1 VVSVLDTKLGRDLWR
16 VRGQALAIALVIATG
31 SLLLVMMEGLV
42 LSLEQTRQAYYERYR
57 LADVFADVRRAPEA
71 VLADLASIDGVDA
84 VEGRIRGG
92 ALIDTASGA
101 APVRALAVSLPDFGL
116 PGLNDILVVS
126 GRLPETGRHDEV
138 LLLKGY
144 ADAWKLIPGDRISLS
159 LNGFRRTFRISGL
172 AQSPEFI
179 YSAAPGELAPDD
191 ARFAVLWFRHE
202 VLASAY
208 DMEGAFNE
216 SLISLARGGNEAD
229 VILKANRVLS
239 RYGGGAAY
247 GLAEQFSN
255 RFVTEEIS
263 SLRVSARATPPIFMM
278 VAAFLLYIVMTRLIE
293 AERRQIGLL
302 KAFGYTSFEA
312 AWHYLKFCLV
322 IASVGALLGC
332 IGGVVLGSY
341 MAEYYKVYYKFP
353 FLVFHID
360 PASIL
365 MSLAFSI
372 LTASAGAIV
381 VLMRL
386 FDLTPAAAMR
396 PPAPADFSRSALIAG
411 SLKSLLDQPS
421 RMVLRRLL
429 RQPVRALAASLG
441 IASGMG
447 LSVAMLGVM
456 SGFERMV
463 DVSFD
468 VADRSDMQV
477 VFNEPLG
484 PEALH
489 SIRRLDGV
497 IEAEGFR
504 SVAVV
509 LRHGLASHRGAVTG
523 LPERPRL
530 SQALTLDLRPILMR
544 RDGLILAQSLARK
557 LGVQPGDVLTVEVL
571 EGRRPVVDIPVAAL
585 TTALVGA
592 PVYLEASALNASLG
606 EVGRV
611 SGAYLRTDAA
621 MSKALVEELKG
632 MPGVAGVSPKAD
644 ARASMRK
651 IMDQGAGAIR
661 YVMALVAG
669 LITFGVVYNSARIAF
684 AERAHELASL
694 RVIGFTRG
702 EAGFVLLGELG
713 VITLLALPIGAL
725 AGTWLAG
732 AIAAGFSSELY
743 EVPGK
748 VTAGD
753 MAFAAIVV
761 IVAALVSGFLV
772 RRDADRLDLVSAL
785 KTRE

>member
-1 VVSVLDTKLGRDLWR
+1 
-16 VRGQALAIALVIATG
+16 
-31 SLLLVMMEGLV
+31 
-42 LSLEQTRQAYYERYR
+42 
-57 LADVFADVRRAPEA
+57 
-71 VLADLASIDGVDA
+71 
-84 VEGRIRGG
+84 
-92 ALIDTASGA
+92 
-101 APVRALAVSLPDFGL
+101 
-116 PGLNDILVVS
+116 
-126 GRLPETGRHDEV
+126 
-138 LLLKGY
+138 
-144 ADAWKLIPGDRISLS
+144 
-159 LNGFRRTFRISGL
+159 
-172 AQSPEFI
+172 
-179 YSAAPGELAPDD
+179 
-191 ARFAVLWFRHE
+191 
-202 VLASAY
+202 
-208 DMEGAFNE
+208 
-216 SLISLARGGNEAD
+216 
-229 VILKANRVLS
+229 
-239 RYGGGAAY
+239 
-247 GLAEQFSN
+247 
-255 RFVTEEIS
+255 
-263 SLRVSARATPPIFMM
+263 
-278 VAAFLLYIVMTRLIE
+278 
-293 AERRQIGLL
+293 
-302 KAFGYTSFEA
+302 
-312 AWHYLKFCLV
+312 
-322 IASVGALLGC
+322 
-332 IGGVVLGSY
+332 
-341 MAEYYKVYYKFP
+341 
-353 FLVFHID
+353 
-360 PASIL
+360 
-365 MSLAFSI
+365 
-372 LTASAGAIV
+372 
-381 VLMRL
+381 
-386 FDLTPAAAMR
+386 
-396 PPAPADFSRSALIAG
+396 
-411 SLKSLLDQPS
+411 
-421 RMVLRRLL
+421 
-429 RQPVRALAASLG
+429 
-441 IASGMG
+441 
-447 LSVAMLGVM
+447 
-456 SGFERMV
+456 MV

-544 RDGLILAQSLARK
+544 KDGLILAQSLARK

-592 PVYLEASALNASLG
+592 PVYLEASAFNASLG

-621 MSKALVEELKG
+621 MSGALLEELKG

-743 EVPGK
+743 EVPGT